1 MNNKHG
7 VLKLWT
13 ELQEEISGFICILEG
28 AREKWL
34 KGYWHN
40 SSVKWKDQY

>member
-1 MNNKHG
+1 MNNKHR

-28 AREKWL
+28 EEEDTRARENWQN
-34 KGYWHN
+34 G
-40 SSVKWKDQY
+40 